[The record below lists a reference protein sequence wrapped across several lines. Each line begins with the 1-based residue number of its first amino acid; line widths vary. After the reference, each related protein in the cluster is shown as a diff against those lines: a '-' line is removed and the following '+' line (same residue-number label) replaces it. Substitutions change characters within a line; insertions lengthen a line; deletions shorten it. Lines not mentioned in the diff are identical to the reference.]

1 MDKNANGFPVVSYV
15 SQFFFYSN
23 KKNRNGEGDGG
34 EDVKGKYLV
43 EALFFRPLSNQ

>member
-1 MDKNANGFPVVSYV
+1 MQMVS
-15 SQFFFYSN
+15 SCLLCQSIFFYSN

-43 EALFFRPLSNQ
+43 EAHFFRPLSNQ